1 MLNALK
7 WKKTIITPLF
17 LLACAPCLI
26 WFETTL
32 REAGAQRPQAGD
44 PNLIDAGKRHFE
56 AHCAACHGADGKG
69 GERGPDIVS
78 PENARRRSADDLS
91 ELIRRGIPAGGM
103 PAFQL
108 SVRELKELIAFVR
121 SLSAPAIESAV
132 AGDAAAGAAFF
143 FGKGNCSSCHM
154 VKGRGGLLGPDLSD
168 LAAERTL
175 PEIEQSLRAPSAR
188 ITPGFSLVS
197 ARLHDGRIVRGFVRN
212 ESNYDLQL
220 QSLDGKFHLL
230 PRQEVAEL
238 VRETTSLMPELKAN
252 EEEAR
257 NLLAY
262 LSRLS
267 GVALAG
273 EGSVPGSTSNS
284 SSATTE
290 SPGGISFAEIV
301 EPRTGDWPTYHGHL
315 SGNRHSPLRQIHVG
329 NVSQLAPKWIFS
341 IPNVRRL
348 ECTPVVVDGVM
359 YLTTANRAYALDAQS
374 GRQIWRYQRP
384 LTKGLVGD
392 AAGAINRGVAVL
404 GDKVFMV
411 TDHAHLIAL
420 HRLNGRLLW
429 DVEMADYREHY
440 GATSAPL
447 VVKDLVISGISGGD
461 EGVRGFLAAYRAST
475 GERVW
480 RFWTI
485 PAPGAPLSETWVG
498 NALPHGC
505 ATTWLT
511 GTYDA
516 KANLLYWTTGNPCPD
531 YNGDERKGDNLYS
544 DSVLALEAETG
555 KLRWYY
561 QFTPH
566 DLHDWDAQQTPMLID
581 AEFQGRQRQLLVQAN
596 RNGFFYVL
604 DRITGGLLLAKP
616 FVERLTWASGIGT
629 DGRPQLLSGGA
640 PTPAGVKACPAVEGA
655 TNWMSTAYNPETGL
669 FYVMAL
675 EKCVIYSKSPEP
687 WERGKSFYGG
697 ATREAHDEPGRKFL
711 RAIEAQTGKIIWQ
724 YPQIGPGDSWGGAL
738 STSGGVVFFGDDSGA
753 FAATEAKSGKLLWYF
768 HTNEL
773 WKASPMTYL
782 AGGKQYVAV
791 AAGSNILAFGAP

>member
-1 MLNALK
+1 MLRAVNR
-7 WKKTIITPLF
+7 KKTIITLPF
-17 LLACAPCLI
+17 MMAAAVCLI
-26 WFETTL
+26 RFETPSN
-32 REAGAQRPQAGD
+32 EAAAKGAQVGGPKASE
-44 PNLIDAGKRHFE
+44 AGKRHFE
-56 AHCAACHGADGKG
+56 ARCAACHGADGKG
-69 GERGPDIVS
+69 GERGPDIIS
-78 PENARRRSADDLS
+78 TERARRRSADDLS
-91 ELIRRGIPAGGM
+91 ELIRNGIPAAGM

-108 SVRELKELIAFVR
+108 PERELQELVAFIR
-121 SLSAPAIESAV
+121 SLSAPAIENA
-132 AGDAAAGAAFF
+132 APGDVAAGAAFF

-168 LAAERTL
+168 LGIERTL
-175 PEIEQSLRAPSAR
+175 PEIEQSLRAPGAR
-188 ITPGFSLVS
+188 LTPGFNLVS
-197 ARLHDGRIVRGFVRN
+197 ARLHDGQRLRGFAKN

-220 QSLDGKFHLL
+220 QSLDGKLRLL
-230 PRQEVAEL
+230 QRGEIAEL
-238 VRETTSLMPELKAN
+238 TRETGSLMPEVKATQ
-252 EEEAR
+252 EEMR
-257 NLLAY
+257 DLLAY

-267 GVALAG
+267 GAEPVTG
-273 EGSVPGSTSNS
+273 PTINS
-284 SSATTE
+284 SFDE
-290 SPGGISFAEIV
+290 RVNQEGISFAEIA
-301 EPRTGDWPTYHGHL
+301 EPRQGDWPTYHGHL
-315 SGNRHSPLRQIHVG
+315 SGNRHSSLRQIHTG
-329 NVSQLAPKWIFS
+329 NVAQLAPKWIFS
-341 IPNVRRL
+341 IPNARRL
-348 ECTPVVVDGVM
+348 EVTPVVMDGVM
-359 YLTTANRAYALDAQS
+359 YVTNANRAYALDARS

-384 LTKGLVGD
+384 LTKNLVGD
-392 AAGAINRGVAVL
+392 AAGGINRGVAIL

-420 HRLNGRLLW
+420 HRLTGRLLW

-461 EGVRGFLAAYRAST
+461 EGVRGFLAAYKITT

-485 PAPGAPLSETWVG
+485 PAPGEPLSETWVG

-505 ATTWLT
+505 AATWLT

-544 DSVLALEAETG
+544 DSVLALEPETG
-555 KLRWYY
+555 KLRWHY

-581 AEFQGRQRQLLVQAN
+581 ADFKGRQRQLLAQAN

-604 DRITGGLLLAKP
+604 DRITGELLLAKP
-616 FVERLTWASGIGT
+616 FIEQLTWASGIGT
-629 DGRPQLLSGGA
+629 DGRPQLISGGA
-640 PTPAGVKACPAVEGA
+640 PTPAGVKTCPAVEGA

-675 EKCVIYSKSPEP
+675 EKCVVYSKSTEP

-697 ATREAHDEPGRKFL
+697 GTREAPDEPGRKYL
-711 RAIEAQTGKIIWQ
+711 RAIDAQTGKIAWQ
-724 YPQIGPGDSWGGAL
+724 YPQIGLGNSWGGAL
-738 STSGGVVFFGDDSGA
+738 STAGGLVFFGDDSGA
-753 FAATEAKSGKLLWYF
+753 FAVVEAKSGKPLWHF

-791 AAGSNILAFGAP
+791 AAGSNILAFGLP

>member
-1 MLNALK
+1 MPGAMNR
-7 WKKTIITPLF
+7 KKTTITLLF
-17 LLACAPCLI
+17 LMAAAGYLI
-26 WFETTL
+26 RFEGPSN
-32 REAGAQRPQAGD
+32 EAAAKSAQVGD
-44 PNLIDAGKRHFE
+44 PKAPETGKRHFE
-56 AHCAACHGADGKG
+56 ARCAACHGADGKG
-69 GERGPDIVS
+69 GERGPDIIS
-78 PENARRRSADDLS
+78 SERARRRSADDLS
-91 ELIRRGIPAGGM
+91 ELIRKGIPAAGM

-108 SVRELKELIAFVR
+108 PGRELQELVAFVR
-121 SLSAPAIESAV
+121 SLSAPAIESA
-132 AGDAAAGAAFF
+132 APGDVAAGAAFF

-154 VKGRGGLLGPDLSD
+154 VKGRGGLLGPDLSE
-168 LAAERTL
+168 LGIERTL
-175 PEIEQSLRAPSAR
+175 PEIEQSLRAPGAR
-188 ITPGFSLVS
+188 LTPGFRLVS
-197 ARLHDGRIVRGFVRN
+197 ARLRDGQRLRGFAKN

-220 QSLDGKFHLL
+220 QSLDGKLRLL
-230 PRQEVAEL
+230 HRDEIAEL
-238 VRETTSLMPELKAN
+238 IRETASLMPEVKASQD
-252 EEEAR
+252 EMR
-257 NLLAY
+257 DLIAY

-267 GVALAG
+267 GVETKITVDSSFDERVSR
-273 EGSVPGSTSNS
+273 EG
-284 SSATTE
+284 A
-290 SPGGISFAEIV
+290 SFSEIA
-301 EPRTGDWPTYHGHL
+301 EPRPGDWPTYHGHL
-315 SGNRHSPLRQIHVG
+315 SGNRHSPLRQIDTG
-329 NVSQLAPKWIFS
+329 NVAQLAPKWIFS
-341 IPNVRRL
+341 IPNSRRL
-348 ECTPVVVDGVM
+348 EVTPVVVDDVM
-359 YLTTANRAYALDAQS
+359 YVTTANRAYALDARS

-392 AAGAINRGVAVL
+392 AAGGINRGVAVL
-404 GDKVFMV
+404 GDRVFMV

-420 HRLNGRLLW
+420 HRLTGRLLW

-461 EGVRGFLAAYRAST
+461 EGVRGFLAAYKAST

-485 PAPGAPLSETWVG
+485 PEPGAPLSETWVG

-544 DSVLALEAETG
+544 DSALALEPETG

-581 AEFQGRQRQLLVQAN
+581 VEFQGRRRQLLAQAN

-604 DRITGGLLLAKP
+604 DRITGALLLANP

-629 DGRPQLLSGGA
+629 DGRPLLLSGGA

-687 WERGKSFYGG
+687 WEKGKSFYGG
-697 ATREAHDEPGRKFL
+697 ATRDAHDEPGRKFL
-711 RAIEAQTGKIIWQ
+711 RAIDLQTGKTVWQ
-724 YPQIGPGDSWGGAL
+724 YSQIGPGNSWGGVL
-738 STSGGVVFFGDDSGA
+738 STAGGVVLFGDDSGA
-753 FAATEAKSGKLLWYF
+753 FAAVEAKSGKPLWYF

-791 AAGSNILAFGAP
+791 AAGSNILAFGLP

>member
-1 MLNALK
+1 MNR
-7 WKKTIITPLF
+7 KKTTITLLF
-17 LLACAPCLI
+17 LMAAAGYLI
-26 WFETTL
+26 RFEGPSN
-32 REAGAQRPQAGD
+32 EAAAKSAQVGD
-44 PNLIDAGKRHFE
+44 PKAPEAGKRHFE
-56 AHCAACHGADGKG
+56 ARCAACHGADGKG
-69 GERGPDIVS
+69 GERGPDIIS
-78 PENARRRSADDLS
+78 SERARRRSADDLS
-91 ELIRRGIPAGGM
+91 ELIRKGIPAAGM

-108 SVRELKELIAFVR
+108 PGRELQELVAFVR
-121 SLSAPAIESAV
+121 SLSAPAIESA
-132 AGDAAAGAAFF
+132 APGDVAAGAAFF

-154 VKGRGGLLGPDLSD
+154 VKGRGGLLGPDLSE
-168 LAAERTL
+168 LGIERTL
-175 PEIEQSLRAPSAR
+175 PEIEQSLRAPGAR
-188 ITPGFSLVS
+188 LTPGFRLVS
-197 ARLHDGRIVRGFVRN
+197 ARLHDGQRLRGFAKN

-220 QSLDGKFHLL
+220 QGLDGKLRLL
-230 PRQEVAEL
+230 RREEIAEL
-238 VRETTSLMPELKAN
+238 VRENVSLMPEVKAT
-252 EEEAR
+252 EEEMR

-267 GVALAG
+267 GAEPIA
-273 EGSVPGSTSNS
+273 ESTINS
-284 SSATTE
+284 SSDE
-290 SPGGISFAEIV
+290 SVNRGGISFAEIA
-301 EPRTGDWPTYHGHL
+301 EPRLGDWPTYHGHL
-315 SGNRHSPLRQIHVG
+315 SGNRHSPLRQIHTG

-341 IPNVRRL
+341 IPNARRL
-348 ECTPVVVDGVM
+348 EVTPVVVDGVM
-359 YLTTANRAYALDAQS
+359 YVTTANRAYALDARS

-392 AAGAINRGVAVL
+392 AAGAINRGVAIL

-420 HRLNGRLLW
+420 HRLTGRLLW
-429 DVEMADYREHY
+429 DVEMADHREHY

-461 EGVRGFLAAYRAST
+461 EGVRGFLAAYKVST

-485 PAPGAPLSETWVG
+485 PAPGEPLSETWVG

-505 ATTWLT
+505 AATWLT

-516 KANLLYWTTGNPCPD
+516 QANLLYWTTGNPCPD

-544 DSVLALEAETG
+544 DSALALEPETG
-555 KLRWYY
+555 KLRWHY

-581 AEFQGRQRQLLVQAN
+581 AEFKGRRRQLLAQAN

-604 DRITGGLLLAKP
+604 DRMTGELLLAKP
-616 FVERLTWASGIGT
+616 FIEQLTWASGIGT

-640 PTPAGVKACPAVEGA
+640 PTPAGVKTCPAVEGA
-655 TNWMSTAYNPETGL
+655 TNWMSTAYDPETGL

-675 EKCVIYSKSPEP
+675 EKCDIYSKSPEP

-697 ATREAHDEPGRKFL
+697 GTRGAPDEPGRKYL
-711 RAIEAQTGKIIWQ
+711 RAIDLQTGKTVWQ
-724 YPQIGPGDSWGGAL
+724 YPQIGPGNSWGGAL
-738 STSGGVVFFGDDSGA
+738 STAGGLVFFGDDSGA
-753 FAATEAKSGKLLWYF
+753 FAAVEAKSGKPLWYF
-768 HTNEL
+768 HTNES

-791 AAGSNILAFGAP
+791 AAGSNILAFGLP